1 MIYLPAMDYN
11 LPGSFGSDA
20 KFRPRFSNGCCN
32 GKFIIGRI
40 RVIGIIAIVPAPPS
54 VRAMIAN
61 PFIAVIEFII
71 RVTVSRLMSVTVVFI
86 KLFLVL
92 VDFGFVMNRQAI
104 GTAAVTLRLD
114 TLFGPVVLLPAFPVA
129 GPGSARE
136 HKNQR
141 CNHQTDFKKF
151 RFHCLASFVVNLSV

>member
-20 KFRPRFSNGCCN
+20 KFRPRFSDGCCN
-32 GKFIIGRI
+32 GKFIIGS
-40 RVIGIIAIVPAPPS
+40 IAVVPAQPG

-61 PFIAVIEFII
+61 PIIALIEFII
-71 RVTVSRLMSVTVVFI
+71 PVPESRLMPVTVVFV
-86 KLFLVL
+86 KLVL

-114 TLFGPVVLLPAFPVA
+114 TLFGPIVLLPVFPVA

-136 HKNQR
+136 YKNQR
-141 CNHQTDFKKF
+141 CHHQTDFKKF
-151 RFHCLASFVVNLSV
+151 RFHCLASYVVNLFV